1 MLSPALPSEVADCG
15 PAEVLSP
22 ALPSEVAD
30 CGPVEVVWP
39 AGFVGVSGSNPD
51 AALLVPPGAVV
62 VVETPVPVPDALVLW
77 EVILVVDNVVEVCLC
92 LPGWL
97 PGCCVVGDVVLP
109 LGVAVDVLLLC
120 IPVVVLPLL
129 FRSCFLVV
137 VLFLSGV
144 SEPDSAGASSDSSG
158 GLVSSSSSSKVVLAS
173 SSKVVLASSSKVVLA
188 SSSKV
193 VLASSSKVVLASI
206 LSSASSV
213 SEPVVDSAS
222 AFAGSSSSASAL
234 VEMESRSSSFAG
246 SSVVLVSSTVSSPG
260 RLASTSLSMPV
271 VDTPSSEFAAL
282 EGVESSTFS
291 VG

>member
-1 MLSPALPSEVADCG
+1 M
-15 PAEVLSP
+15 LSP

-193 VLASSSKVVLASI
+193 VLASI

-260 RLASTSLSMPV
+260 RLASTSLSMLV
-271 VDTPSSEFAAL
+271 VNTPSSEFAAL